1 MMENRHI
8 LVLCAYKES
17 KYLEDCIVS
26 LKNQTLEAPII
37 ISTSTPNEHILGL
50 AEKYGVEVMTHS
62 TGNMAQDNFNY
73 ALSNVDAQYI
83 TLCHQDDIYEEDYVK
98 KIQENIYEK
107 GDIILFTDYYEIRN
121 DNKIFTNKLLKI
133 KRFMNIGFKISKR
146 SRFIRNRV
154 LSFGNPIC
162 CPSVT
167 FCMNVCKGFE
177 FSKEYKNS
185 FDWEAWCRLAG
196 TKGRFVYI
204 SRKLVGHRIHAE
216 SGTTENIRDNSRYN
230 DDMKI
235 YHKYWPKWIAEKLM
249 KKYAKGMDSN

>member
-1 MMENRHI
+1 
-8 LVLCAYKES
+8 
-17 KYLEDCIVS
+17 
-26 LKNQTLEAPII
+26 
-37 ISTSTPNEHILGL
+37 
-50 AEKYGVEVMTHS
+50 
-62 TGNMAQDNFNY
+62 
-73 ALSNVDAQYI
+73 
-83 TLCHQDDIYEEDYVK
+83 
-98 KIQENIYEK
+98 
-107 GDIILFTDYYEIRN
+107 
-121 DNKIFTNKLLKI
+121 
-133 KRFMNIGFKISKR
+133 MNIGFKISKR

-235 YHKYWPKWIAEKLM
+235 YQKYWPKWIAEKLM